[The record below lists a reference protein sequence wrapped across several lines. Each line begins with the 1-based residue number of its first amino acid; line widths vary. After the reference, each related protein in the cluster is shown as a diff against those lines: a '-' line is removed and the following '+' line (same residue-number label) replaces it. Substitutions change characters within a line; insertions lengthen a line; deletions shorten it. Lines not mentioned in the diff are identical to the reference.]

1 MKISVV
7 IACYNA
13 GAYVA
18 EAIESVLNQTC
29 AAHEVIVVDDGSTD
43 RTADLLA
50 GFAGRIN
57 LLRQSNQGVAAAL
70 NAGLAQAVGDAV
82 AFLDADDLW
91 TPGKLALQRESLGA
105 APALD
110 AVFAHME
117 SFLSP
122 ELAGIALPL
131 SAGDAAARPAPI
143 KGTMLIRRTALDRLG
158 HFDPARRHADFVAWY
173 AKAMPQGFRWEM
185 LDAVVYRRR
194 IHETNMGRQARSSQ
208 HADYLT
214 VFKELMDRRRPRRS
228 MP

>member
-1 MKISVV
+1 MKISVL

-13 GAYVA
+13 EPYVA

-29 AAHEVIVVDDGSTD
+29 PAHELTVIDDGSTD
-43 RTADLLA
+43 GTAGVLA
-50 GFAGRIN
+50 RFAGRISV
-57 LLRQSNQGVAAAL
+57 LRQGNQGVAAAL
-70 NAGLAQAVGDAV
+70 NAGIAHATGDAI

-91 TPGKLALQRESLGA
+91 TPGKLALQRERLSTS
-105 APALD
+105 PDLD

-122 ELAGIALPL
+122 ELIATAPPLTAEDAG
-131 SAGDAAARPAPI
+131 ARPAPI

-173 AKAMPQGFRWEM
+173 AKATAHGFRWEM

-194 IHETNMGRQARSSQ
+194 IHASNMGRRARSSQ

-214 VFKELMDRRRPRRS
+214 VFKELMDRRRV
-228 MP
+228 